1 MSPTAT
7 TTKPVAPKNGA
18 ASAPASASSDKR
30 KALLMQVA
38 AGKMSLE
45 DADKL
50 LQELAE
56 PRKAGNVYFKIG
68 RKGGISAYGLQ
79 RMPVSLYIG
88 QWERILGNRG
98 ECSSAF
104 ALAFWDFVIEHDGKD
119 FHGKDKD
126 GDFTSRISR
135 KVRE

>member
-18 ASAPASASSDKR
+18 ASAHASASSDKR

-68 RKGGISAYGLQ
+68 PARAESAPTG
-79 RMPVSLYIG
+79 
-88 QWERILGNRG
+88 
-98 ECSSAF
+98 SSAC
-104 ALAFWDFVIEHDGKD
+104 
-119 FHGKDKD
+119 
-126 GDFTSRISR
+126 R
-135 KVRE
+135 